1 MIEPQAG
8 EKQLLRQDDILQT
21 AIRLAEKISSCL
33 PAAREG
39 SFSIYGVPRGG
50 VPVAMMLVGMMK
62 RATLANSA
70 TLADVIVDDIVDSG
84 ATFHRYRGGRCKIF
98 ASLYIKQGSPP
109 MLDIQKLGNYP
120 DTRLLWGEESTCW
133 LVFPWEMSADHDSS
147 ADDICL
153 RLLQYIGEDPSR
165 GGLKETPQR
174 FLKAW
179 KEWSQGYNVDTTA
192 LLKTFKDGAEA
203 YDEMVIMRDI
213 PIYSHCEHHLA
224 PFFGEAH
231 IAYIP
236 NGSIV
241 GLSKLARLAKALSQ
255 RLQVQE
261 RLTNQIANALE
272 DALKPRGIAVV
283 LQCRHLCMESRGV
296 SMRGSQTITSA
307 VRGAIAIKDAARAEF
322 MSLIK

>member
-1 MIEPQAG
+1 MIESAEVINKVILRTSDIFNAG
-8 EKQLLRQDDILQT
+8 KL
-21 AIRLAEKISSCL
+21 LAESISDKM
-33 PAAREG
+33 PRG
-39 SFSIYGVPRGG
+39 GFGIYGVPRGG
-50 VPVAMMLVGMMK
+50 VPVALMLVGMIP
-62 RATLANSA
+62 RATLVSSA
-70 TLADVIVDDIVDSG
+70 TIADVIVDDIVDSG
-84 ATFHRYRGGRCKIF
+84 ATFHRFRGGRCKLF
-98 ASLYIKQGSPP
+98 ASLYVKDGSPALLAQS
-109 MLDIQKLGNYP
+109 MP
-120 DTRLLWGEESTCW
+120 DTRLVWAEMTDCW
-133 LVFPWEMSADHDSS
+133 LVFPWEMNQTNLDSS

-153 RLLQYIGEDPSR
+153 RLLQYVGEDPNR

-179 KEWSQGYNVDTTA
+179 REYTAGYTVDTNA
-192 LLKTFKDGAEA
+192 LLKTFEDGAES

-236 NGSIV
+236 DGKIV

-261 RLTNQIANALE
+261 RLTNQIADALQE
-272 DALKPRGIAVV
+272 ALKPRGIAVV
-283 LQCRHLCMESRGV
+283 VQCRHLCMEARGI

-307 VRGAIAIKDAARAEF
+307 VRGAIAVKDAARAEF
-322 MSLIK
+322 MSLIKGANK